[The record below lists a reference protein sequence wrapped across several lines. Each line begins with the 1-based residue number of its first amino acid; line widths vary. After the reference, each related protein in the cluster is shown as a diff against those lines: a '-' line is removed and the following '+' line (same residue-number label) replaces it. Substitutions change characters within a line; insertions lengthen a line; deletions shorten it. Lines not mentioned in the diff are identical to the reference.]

1 MKRIALLLS
10 IIIAILACSCSQQVS
25 QPSPYAHAKASTE
38 TKALHSTDLSSFARW
53 EFKAEPQFEDS
64 DVYGAVRSWR
74 SISIV
79 ENSAD
84 LGYYTPGKWIFSVR
98 GFNEQDQIIGEGDS
112 GEVFL
117 STDRDNAVAIA
128 VHSVIGEGEGDVYVD
143 VSMQTLPNVTFNVS
157 YSAVTFE
164 DGEAVI
170 GEPVDASP
178 RFYRSTSAGT
188 STWQGYVRDLPSGTY
203 VFHISVSDSES
214 AIAGEAVEVKV
225 LPGVRTD
232 IEGNLTPGS
241 FVTSS
246 MSITTYGNI
255 RGRITSADYDEDAGC
270 TVIPENEV
278 RTTLSWEVQSGVE
291 PASYRWFVD
300 GKRQAG
306 ETSST
311 FVFQPSNGAG
321 EYTVSCIAMGRMSGE
336 STSASMLVRFLP

>member
-128 VHSVIGEGEGDVYVD
+128 VHSVIGEGEGGAFLKAYSEKNDDWLEKKGLVASFF
-143 VSMQTLPNVTFNVS
+143 VSLPDKDFVS
-157 YSAVTFE
+157 E
-164 DGEAVI
+164 EMI
-170 GEPVDASP
+170 
-178 RFYRSTSAGT
+178 R
-188 STWQGYVRDLPSGTY
+188 
-203 VFHISVSDSES
+203 
-214 AIAGEAVEVKV
+214 AIRNRAA
-225 LPGVRTD
+225 GVRYRRQWGREMP
-232 IEGNLTPGS
+232 EG
-241 FVTSS
+241 
-246 MSITTYGNI
+246 
-255 RGRITSADYDEDAGC
+255 
-270 TVIPENEV
+270 
-278 RTTLSWEVQSGVE
+278 
-291 PASYRWFVD
+291 
-300 GKRQAG
+300 
-306 ETSST
+306 
-311 FVFQPSNGAG
+311 
-321 EYTVSCIAMGRMSGE
+321 
-336 STSASMLVRFLP
+336 MLDD